1 MCFEMC
7 FKLRYKFSFRVVIK
21 EGLSNVIKVS
31 FVCCVVLCCVV
42 LCCVV
47 VLWSKVV

>member
-1 MCFEMC
+1 MC
-7 FKLRYKFSFRVVIK
+7 FKLRYKFRFRVVIK

-31 FVCCVVLCCVV
+31 FV

-47 VLWSKVV
+47 VCCGFMAESSVEILSG